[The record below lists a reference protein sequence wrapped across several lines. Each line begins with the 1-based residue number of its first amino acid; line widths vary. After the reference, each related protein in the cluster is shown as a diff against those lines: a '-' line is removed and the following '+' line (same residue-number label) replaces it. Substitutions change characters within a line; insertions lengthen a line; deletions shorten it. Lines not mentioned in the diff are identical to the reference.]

1 MRHMKIVGGPEVIG
15 IFLGL
20 CHVVFS
26 FAHKEVFI
34 YPTIVEERTT
44 AGRLTLRLNDD
55 ITLNLERSSVLAE
68 NLRFVTNYKGGHV
81 LSTIDT
87 SSIQENLYQDPQW
100 QSSLKVVRN
109 DGGVQVEGIID
120 SKRRIKP
127 LLQSERSSRG
137 QVLHSIYEVHEI
149 SDYASEPAPAPESFL
164 QSDLLNAVS
173 GFSNVNVTARTS
185 EAAES
190 FTVELHVISD
200 EYHQKHFGPMQAL
213 IEYISVMVTAVNL
226 RFQSMLGLHIRFKLV
241 GTTRSYDDTFATL
254 LVGVLDTWRTLEGL
268 VQYIKHGHVYGSF
281 DALYLMSG
289 RDLASIRSNGYV
301 DKNVAGLAYV
311 GQVCTIHAVAE
322 GEDVA
327 RSYAGVHTMAH
338 ELAHTLGATHD
349 PKDSSNCS
357 WSQGFLMSYEDKGA
371 NKYRLSDCSQDEI
384 RKVFKSLEVSCIQ
397 ETATITFST
406 KNNGTLPGKKVTA
419 DKFCELKM
427 RKYLKAKKINGVAF
441 SRMPRDLASECKM
454 KCCYKNGTDTWCQ
467 VTDTLDGMKC
477 TDENTCR
484 RGICADHSR
493 AEK

>member
-1 MRHMKIVGGPEVIG
+1 MN
-15 IFLGL
+15 L
-20 CHVVFS
+20 
-26 FAHKEVFI
+26 ATYFI
-34 YPTIVEERTT
+34 T
-44 AGRLTLRLNDD
+44 
-55 ITLNLERSSVLAE
+55 
-68 NLRFVTNYKGGHV
+68 F
-81 LSTIDT
+81 
-87 SSIQENLYQDPQW
+87 PQ
-100 QSSLKVVRN
+100 
-109 DGGVQVEGIID
+109 EGIID

-127 LLQSERSSRG
+127 LLQSERSSHG
-137 QVLHSIYEVHEI
+137 QMLHSLYEVHEI
-149 SDYASEPAPAPESFL
+149 IGYESEPAPAPESFL

-173 GFSNVNVTARTS
+173 GFSNAVNVTARTS
-185 EAAES
+185 EATDK

-213 IEYISVMVTAVNL
+213 IEYVAVTVTAN
-226 RFQSMLGLHIRFKLV
+226 
-241 GTTRSYDDTFATL
+241 DEFATL
-254 LVGVLDTWRTLEGL
+254 LVGVLDTWKTLEGL
-268 VQYIKHGHVYGSF
+268 VQYVRDGHIYGTY

-384 RKVFKSLEVSCIQ
+384 RKVFKSLEVTCIQ

-427 RKYLKAKKINGVAF
+427 RKYLKAKKISGVAF
-441 SRMPRDLASECKM
+441 SRMALNLALKCKM

-467 VTDTLDGMKC
+467 ETDTLDGMKC
-477 TDENTCR
+477 TEGKTCR